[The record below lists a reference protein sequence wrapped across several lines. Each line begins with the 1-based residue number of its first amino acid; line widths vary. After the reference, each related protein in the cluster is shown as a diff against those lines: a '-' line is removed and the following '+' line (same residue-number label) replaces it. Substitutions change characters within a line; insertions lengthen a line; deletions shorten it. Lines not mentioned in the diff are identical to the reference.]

1 MTTLP
6 AESRAAVQPARACVV
21 TLAGYRFAVEVRYAR
36 EVVVFD
42 EYTIVPLAPAHL
54 LGVANLRGNIMPVV
68 DIRPLLGMTPA
79 AAGREVRALVV
90 ECDGVQAGLLID
102 GVLGLELLEGV
113 ATAEDREGGDSG
125 DVIAGYVDREGGA
138 VALLDVRALLGAMGG
153 DAGRP
158 EAGMPGARLPG
169 EGPLR

>member
-1 MTTLP
+1 VTTLP
-6 AESRAAVQPARACVV
+6 AEARAAVQQARVCVV

-90 ECDGVQAGLLID
+90 ERDGVQVGLLID
-102 GVLGLELLEGV
+102 EVLGLEPLEGV
-113 ATAEDREGGDSG
+113 ATTGDREASDSGDMIAGHLDREGG
-125 DVIAGYVDREGGA
+125 VVT
-138 VALLDVRALLGAMGG
+138 LLDVRALLGAMGG
-153 DAGRP
+153 DAGMP
-158 EAGMPGARLPG
+158 GAGMPGQGLP
-169 EGPLR
+169 R